1 MELVI
6 KMDNS
11 TQQQSMVGPSADNPK
26 SSKSMEFLTSVEAG
40 LQNSPAI
47 QHEQRNKNVNDA
59 IRRNFVSFQSNGTT
73 SSRSWM
79 VRNKNVNFVS
89 FQSNGSTSSRSFQ
102 GNVRSIT
109 NQNQNKG
116 RELRLPQRLT
126 NQKASSKPKINLDGM
141 SNLSWRQ
148 RPAPMSQTLQQSGN
162 DRYGNSGHNDMVG
175 RHRNS
180 FGASQSNGKAIP
192 NIHQK
197 QQFRNSGASDQSVR
211 INSTSFSN
219 RGQFNRNR
227 NQLSEN
233 NERSKGQSFEN
244 GNFHRHRT
252 ENHPT

>member
-26 SSKSMEFLTSVEAG
+26 SSKSMEFQTSVEAG

-73 SSRSWM
+73 SSRS
-79 VRNKNVNFVS
+79 
-89 FQSNGSTSSRSFQ
+89 FQ

-126 NQKASSKPKINLDGM
+126 NQKASSEPKINLDGM

-197 QQFRNSGASDQSVR
+197 QQFRNSGASDQSVC

-219 RGQFNRNR
+219 RGQFNGNR
-227 NQLSEN
+227 NQWSEN
-233 NERSKGQSFEN
+233 YERSKGQSFEN